1 MPTLEDTSGRPVDV
15 TPVDVA
21 DINAK
26 FRSAMDDPGPDEKAP
41 PKRAPKPAAEDA
53 PRTTRT
59 RQPKAE
65 KARTADK
72 SAVPVKDDYT
82 DDAQKFVGTV
92 WTVAASLPPTQP
104 YALVV
109 EANSD
114 ALSSALAEGAK
125 HNSTIRA
132 FVQSGE
138 SSWILGL
145 ASVGLS
151 MGMQTYQLMRNPE
164 LRAQAA
170 ATTREHLKAAMGAK
184 GLDVEAASDVAAAA

>member
-1 MPTLEDTSGRPVDV
+1 MPTLETSDGK
-15 TPVDVA
+15 PVDVA
-21 DINAK
+21 SAAEDINVK
-26 FRSAMDDPGPDEKAP
+26 FRAAMDDPGVQEQAP
-41 PKRAPKPAAEDA
+41 PKRQPAPAADAPDA
-53 PRTTRT
+53 PRTRRP
-59 RQPKAE
+59 RQTKE
-65 KARTADK
+65 DKARTTAP
-72 SAVPVKDDYT
+72 VPVKDDYT
-82 DDAQKFVGTV
+82 QDAQSFVGAV
-92 WTVAASLPPTQP
+92 WTVTASLPPTQP

-114 ALSSALAEGAK
+114 ALVSALAEGAK

-132 FVQSGE
+132 FVNSGQ

-151 MGMQTYQLMRNPE
+151 MSMQTLQLLKDPE
-164 LRAQAA
+164 LREQAA